1 VSDDA
6 TEHNSLNVEEF
17 VYDFFFLFFLR
28 PRSICWITV
37 ENVSLLV
44 NAESA
49 TKPSE
54 TGNNSN
60 NNKPT
65 RTAQK
70 PRAPAGQKDASYL
83 VNSIK

>member
-17 VYDFFFLFFLR
+17 VYAFFLFFLR

-60 NNKPT
+60 NNNKPP